1 MKVAIVGSRGVHVNM
16 ADYVPAGTTE
26 IITGGA
32 RGIDTLAERYA
43 RAEGIPLKVFYPE
56 TKSLGKM
63 AYFVRNDQIVD
74 AADMVVAIWDGVS
87 RGTQYTIRRAMKL
100 DKPVKI
106 YVIKAEG
113 EPYAGN

>member
-1 MKVAIVGSRGVHVNM
+1 MKVTIVGSRGVHVNV
-16 ADYVPAGTTE
+16 ADYVPEGTTE

-32 RGIDTLAERYA
+32 RGIDTLAEQYA
-43 RAEGIPLKVFYPE
+43 RLEGIPLRIFYPD
-56 TKSLGKM
+56 TKALGKM

-74 AADMVVAIWDGVS
+74 ASDVVVAIWDGKS

-106 YVIKAEG
+106 HIIGLEKG
-113 EPYAGN
+113 PYAGD